1 MVDSSG
7 LDWVGPCPTG
17 ERAWCGPSPTLSP
30 SGIGALD
37 FPVPT
42 GEQGLSYRVV
52 FAEAARIAPDDVL
65 EEARSILEDLLGSL
79 ALIPSESVFWDSMRA
94 SRLCLVV
101 RGWSFLYG
109 FEGETLRVTEVRRAV
124 R

>member
-1 MVDSSG
+1 MFDSSG
-7 LDWVGPCPTG
+7 VDWVGPCPTG

-37 FPVPT
+37 FPVST
-42 GEQGLSYRVV
+42 GEQDLTYRVV
-52 FAEAARIAPDDVL
+52 FAEAACVAPADVV
-65 EEARSILEDLLGSL
+65 EEARSILADLLGSL
-79 ALIPSESVFWDSMRA
+79 ALIPSDSVFWDSMRA

>member
-7 LDWVGPCPTG
+7 YDWVGPCPTG

-30 SGIGALD
+30 SGVAALD
-37 FPVPT
+37 FPVST
-42 GEQGLSYRVV
+42 GEQDLTYRVV

-65 EEARSILEDLLGSL
+65 EEARSILEDLLASL
-79 ALIPSESVFWDSMRA
+79 SLIPSDSVFWASMRA

-109 FEGETLRVTEVRRAV
+109 FQGETLRVTEVRRAV

>member
-1 MVDSSG
+1 MFDSSG
-7 LDWVGPCPTG
+7 VDWVGPCPTG
-17 ERAWCGPSPTLSP
+17 ERAWCGPSPTLSLP
-30 SGIGALD
+30 GIGALD
-37 FPVPT
+37 FPVST
-42 GEQGLSYRVV
+42 GEQDLTYRVV
-52 FAEAARIAPDDVL
+52 FAEAACVAPADVV

-79 ALIPSESVFWDSMRA
+79 ALIPSDSVFWDSMRA